1 LIPYEAPQGR
11 RVNVIG
17 AYISHG
23 VDAGLFRFATYAAL
37 PKSRAK
43 QPRPLA
49 EQAAAHGLREEEVGP
64 IDSERFLQFVWAFAG
79 RPALYA
85 ADWLRER
92 PLAIWLDNYS
102 VHRSDRVQAEIPLLE
117 RAGITLHYLP
127 SYSPELSKIEP
138 IWQDVKHH
146 DMRERSH
153 TEVRALKEATEAA
166 LTPESSRTPRRPRQ
180 NSGFTPSGCLARR
193 QSRPPWR
200 AGRWGRRGGR
210 GSCSS
215 GWRRR
220 AALRP
225 AW

>member
-1 LIPYEAPQGR
+1 MTLPVNYSWYPKGERLLIPYEAPQGR
-11 RVNVIG
+11 RVNAIG

-23 VDAGLFRFATYAAL
+23 VAAGQFSFATYAAL

-64 IDSERFLQFVWAFAG
+64 IDSERFLQFVWTFAG
-79 RPALYA
+79 RPAVYA
-85 ADWLRER
+85 ADWVRER

-102 VHRSDRVQAEIPLLE
+102 VHRSQRVQAEIPMLE

-138 IWQDVKHH
+138 IWQDVKQH
-146 DMRERSH
+146 DMRERSQ

-166 LTPESSRTPRRPRQ
+166 LTKKAAEI
-180 NSGFTPSGCLARR
+180 
-193 QSRPPWR
+193 R
-200 AGRWGRRGGR
+200 AAHEKTT
-210 GSCSS
+210 GSL
-215 GWRRR
+215 RR
-220 AALRP
+220 AA
-225 AW
+225 

>member
-1 LIPYEAPQGR
+1 MTLPISYSWYPQGERLLIPYEAPQGR
-11 RVNVIG
+11 RVNAIG

-23 VDAGLFRFATYAAL
+23 AQAGQFGFATYAAL

-49 EQAAAHGLREEEVGP
+49 EQAAAHGLREAEVGP
-64 IDSERFLQFVWAFAG
+64 IDSERFLQFVWRFAG
-79 RPALYA
+79 RPVVYP
-85 ADWLRER
+85 ADWVRER

-102 VHRSDRVQAEIPLLE
+102 VHKSDRVQEELPALE

-146 DMRERSH
+146 DMRDRSH

-166 LTPESSRTPRRPRQ
+166 LTQKAAEL
-180 NSGFTPSGCLARR
+180 LA
-193 QSRPPWR
+193 SN
-200 AGRWGRRGGR
+200 AKTTDLL
-210 GSCSS
+210 
-215 GWRRR
+215 RR
-220 AALRP
+220 AA
-225 AW
+225 

>member
-1 LIPYEAPQGR
+1 MTLPVNYSWYPKGERLLIPYEAPQGR
-11 RVNVIG
+11 RVNAIG

-23 VDAGLFRFATYAAL
+23 VAAGQFSFATYAAL

-64 IDSERFLQFVWAFAG
+64 IDSERFLQFVWTFAG
-79 RPALYA
+79 RPAVYA
-85 ADWLRER
+85 ADWVRER

-102 VHRSDRVQAEIPLLE
+102 VHRSQRVQAEIPMLE

-146 DMRERSH
+146 DMRERSQ

-166 LTPESSRTPRRPRQ
+166 LTKKAAEI
-180 NSGFTPSGCLARR
+180 
-193 QSRPPWR
+193 R
-200 AGRWGRRGGR
+200 AAHEKTTGLL
-210 GSCSS
+210 
-215 GWRRR
+215 RR
-220 AALRP
+220 AA
-225 AW
+225 